1 MGFAFVLNTK
11 SLRSNEVSINN
22 RVVEIQGQRQQF
34 QQLLKK
40 LLDKYKV
47 PYIEIESPS
56 YLDRYNQVKS
66 VVEKVLNDEELEG
79 LPHTKRTLTTE
90 K

>member
-1 MGFAFVLNTK
+1 MSPFIEKQYKMGDDG
-11 SLRSNEVSINN
+11 LRSLGS
-22 RVVEIQGQRQQF
+22 QKQRQQF

-79 LPHTKRTLTTE
+79 LQHTKRTFDQRE
-90 K
+90 IK